1 MSVAY
6 EAVLDVSEDGVLF
19 LSGLLRT
26 ERVRRGTCKDTRAVG
41 TYKQAVSVLRWFLD
55 DSRMS
60 GLARDNRISS
70 STAYA

>member
-1 MSVAY
+1 
-6 EAVLDVSEDGVLF
+6 
-19 LSGLLRT
+19 
-26 ERVRRGTCKDTRAVG
+26 VG

-60 GLARDNRISS
+60 GLARDNGISS